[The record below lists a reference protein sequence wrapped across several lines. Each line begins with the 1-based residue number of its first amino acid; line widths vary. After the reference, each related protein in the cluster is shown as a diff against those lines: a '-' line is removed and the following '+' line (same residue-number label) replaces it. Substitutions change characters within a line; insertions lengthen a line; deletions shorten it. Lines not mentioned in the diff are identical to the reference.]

1 MKFTVK
7 KKDILDVLSK
17 IQGIAGRKSNLAITT
32 NVLIKAD
39 DKTLTLTATDLE
51 TGFEGTYAAQVESK
65 GTIAINAR
73 KLFEIIREYPDDT
86 IHINEVENH
95 WVEIGTDNV
104 MFNIVG
110 MNPEEFPASPQLE
123 NITLFDIDAA
133 ALKQMIEKAVIIS
146 GAPDDKRAHITG
158 VFFHKVK
165 VADSHLVRMVSTD
178 GSRLTTA
185 DYSYGKEMA
194 FSKDDGILIPKKG
207 LVELAKFLDGD
218 RQVQWGLEGNQ
229 FIVKKESETII
240 IRLLEGEF
248 PQYLDIINQ
257 VKDDSQLKAIN
268 MDRQM
273 FIMMLK
279 RMSILSSENYKGV
292 IFKFDKDRLTVNSTN
307 PDIGE
312 SKEDMAIGYDGKA
325 MEIAFNPRYFIDTLN
340 VINEDK
346 IILYVKDEEKPC
358 LIESETDKSFL
369 SVIMP
374 MRI

>member
-17 IQGIAGRKSNLAITT
+17 IQGITGRKSNLAITT

-39 DKTLTLTATDLE
+39 GSALTLTATDLE
-51 TGFEGTYAAQVESK
+51 TGFEGTYAAKVETS

-95 WVEIGTDNV
+95 WVEIGSDNV

-123 NITLFDIDAA
+123 NITVFDIDTM
-133 ALKQMIEKAVIIS
+133 ALKQMIEKTVIIS

-158 VFFHKVK
+158 VFFHSFKEK
-165 VADSHLVRMVSTD
+165 DSHSVRMASTD

-185 DYSYGKEMA
+185 DYDYGKEMT
-194 FSKDDGILIPKKG
+194 FSNDDGLLIPKKG
-207 LVELAKFLDGD
+207 LVELAKFLDD
-218 RQVQWGLEGNQ
+218 DNQVQWGVEGNQ
-229 FIVKKESETII
+229 FIVKKSAETII

-257 VKDDSQLKAIN
+257 VRDDSELKAIN

-312 SKEDMAIGYDGKA
+312 SKEDMAIAYDGKPL
-325 MEIAFNPRYFIDTLN
+325 EIAFNPRYFIDTLN
-340 VINEDK
+340 VINEEK
-346 IILYVKDEEKPC
+346 IILYIKDEEKPC

>member
-1 MKFTVK
+1 MKFTVQ

-39 DKTLTLTATDLE
+39 GNALTLTATDLE
-51 TGFEGTYAAQVESK
+51 TGFEGTYAAQVESS

-95 WVEIGTDNV
+95 WVEIGSDNV

-123 NITLFDIDAA
+123 NITVFDIDTT
-133 ALKQMIEKAVIIS
+133 ALKQMIEKTVIIS

-158 VFFHKVK
+158 VFFHSLKAK
-165 VADSHLVRMVSTD
+165 ESHSVRMVSTD

-185 DYSYGKEMA
+185 DYDYGKEMT
-194 FSKDDGILIPKKG
+194 FSKDDGLLIPKKG
-207 LVELAKFLDGD
+207 LVELAKFLDD
-218 RQVQWGLEGNQ
+218 DNQVQWGVEGNQ
-229 FIVKKESETII
+229 FIVKKAAETII

-257 VKDDSQLKAIN
+257 VRDDSQLKAIN

-292 IFKFDKDRLTVNSTN
+292 IFKFDKDRLTINSTN

-312 SKEDMAIGYDGKA
+312 SKEDMAIGYDGKPL
-325 MEIAFNPRYFIDTLN
+325 EIAFNPRYFIDTLN
-340 VINEDK
+340 VINEEK
-346 IILYVKDEEKPC
+346 IILYIKDEEKPC